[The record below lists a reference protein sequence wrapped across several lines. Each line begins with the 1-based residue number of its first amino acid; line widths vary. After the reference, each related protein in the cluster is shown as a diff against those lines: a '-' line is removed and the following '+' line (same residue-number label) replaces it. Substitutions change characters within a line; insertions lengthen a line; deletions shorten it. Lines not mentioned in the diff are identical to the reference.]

1 MMQDDGN
8 ADLSLTEKVSI
19 MANAG
24 DGGNGDEDYEY
35 VRPYAY
41 KNGHYCCLDT
51 QYTACPGSFHCDDIE

>member
-1 MMQDDGN
+1 
-8 ADLSLTEKVSI
+8 